1 MIRIRSFFISYYP
14 LCDVR
19 HKTLGVN
26 PQPILFMKD
35 QEEDIMPKLLPQLN
49 AEKYEVVDN
58 VWTELASEI
67 QRIRTLI
74 SAGSEMKPEDFNKVK
89 TLSKQVRDYGEQY
102 RKAISTQ
109 ATDYKSKLDEELAR
123 LGYGE
128 IETYLTT
135 KRTEQQTA
143 ISNRLN
149 TKLTK
154 FNHIVAEELAK
165 TKHLKASALSSYV
178 SNNLAKRFPKLNSGA
193 ESKEISNW
201 APITSVIHMSIAAVE
216 NTFCEYPLIAKLPA
230 QSKTLRT
237 LAEYL
242 ETGSAPLI
250 SNVKDLLKDDIDLL
264 QKMALQ
270 ERVKTNAATVSEIDG
285 IIKSDVSDEIKIQR
299 VKMLLNVYDTVPH

>member
-1 MIRIRSFFISYYP
+1 M
-14 LCDVR
+14 
-19 HKTLGVN
+19 
-26 PQPILFMKD
+26 
-35 QEEDIMPKLLPQLN
+35 
-49 AEKYEVVDN
+49 
-58 VWTELASEI
+58 TELASEI

-109 ATDYKSKLDEELAR
+109 ATDYKSKLDEELTR

-135 KRTEQQTA
+135 KRIEQQTA

-165 TKHLKASALSSYV
+165 TKYLKASTLSSYV

-201 APITSVIHMSIAAVE
+201 APITSYSYVNHCCRKHI
-216 NTFCEYPLIAKLPA
+216 Y
-230 QSKTLRT
+230 
-237 LAEYL
+237 
-242 ETGSAPLI
+242 
-250 SNVKDLLKDDIDLL
+250 
-264 QKMALQ
+264 
-270 ERVKTNAATVSEIDG
+270 
-285 IIKSDVSDEIKIQR
+285 
-299 VKMLLNVYDTVPH
+299 